1 MSEVLSCRRACP
13 LLPNETKSFDAAVT
27 ERRAARKTRMPPP
40 APEEVMQ
47 ALKALGVPVADHD
60 HKSSTGS
67 FRAFR
72 LENRMK
78 SAKKLSDTR
87 IYNGEFTRRPP
98 ASAMGPQISMRTGN
112 AALADFWDDYMM
124 MTTLREGTPR
134 SYSSRPPSGRDH
146 VQEFQ
151 SRPPSSRDRSAS
163 WLANDV
169 QSNFGGGPLLPP
181 PSQLSPRAANARA
194 SPRPFISAR
203 AAMAA
208 AADAH
213 QLYPRSLAPPKPRL
227 GPNAPHVGNPLPLLP
242 LSPRMGLSQQNF
254 SPPKV
259 DQADAVQ
266 QMRNNIERNFK
277 TMQDAFLALDKDRSG
292 AIDREEM
299 KHAVARW
306 NLPLP
311 GPTVDALMD
320 ACDADGSGGVDYRE
334 FINVLSRDNHVYKSS
349 QLTKEKLN

>member
-1 MSEVLSCRRACP
+1 MYIPCRKYFPAGRACP
-13 LLPNETKSFDAAVT
+13 LLPNETKSFDAASH
-27 ERRAARKTRMPPP
+27 AARKTRMPPP

-47 ALKALGVPVADHD
+47 ALKALGVPVADHN

-78 SAKKLSDTR
+78 SAKKLADTR

-112 AALADFWDDYMM
+112 AALADFWDDYMI

-169 QSNFGGGPLLPP
+169 QSNFGGARPDPC
-181 PSQLSPRAANARA
+181 PRGTVIEGSVRVWR
-194 SPRPFISAR
+194 RPAG
-203 AAMAA
+203 ACA
-208 AADAH
+208 
-213 QLYPRSLAPPKPRL
+213 
-227 GPNAPHVGNPLPLLP
+227 VG
-242 LSPRMGLSQQNF
+242 
-254 SPPKV
+254 
-259 DQADAVQ
+259 
-266 QMRNNIERNFK
+266 
-277 TMQDAFLALDKDRSG
+277 
-292 AIDREEM
+292 
-299 KHAVARW
+299 
-306 NLPLP
+306 
-311 GPTVDALMD
+311 
-320 ACDADGSGGVDYRE
+320 
-334 FINVLSRDNHVYKSS
+334 
-349 QLTKEKLN
+349 